1 MIETLS
7 DSTVVVSAV
16 TEAALADSVAA
27 LTTKISE
34 AKGEALLYTNN
45 VWMLISA
52 ALVFIMSLGF
62 ACVESGFTQAKNTVN
77 ILFKNTVDTCIG
89 LVMYA
94 IVGFGLM
101 YPGFTAGSYSWFGF
115 GGFGLSLPDGYTA
128 IGYFNGSYT
137 YWTDYLFQAVFCATA
152 GTIVSGAV
160 AERIKISAYFIFT
173 VFLTGFIYPV
183 LGSWKWGS
191 GWLNDLGFYDFAG
204 STVVHSVGG
213 WAALAAVII
222 LGPRIGKY
230 VDGKSMTFGN
240 SSAPLAVIGVFLL
253 WLGWF
258 GFNGGSVLSADPQ
271 LISLVCVTTALAAA
285 TGGIGGMIG
294 GMIAFKRLD
303 LGMVLNGIL
312 AGLVGITAGADQMSP
327 NEAMLIGI
335 VCGLAVVFAV
345 ILLDKLKLDDPVGAI
360 SVHGVCGV
368 LGTLAVGVLGQK
380 AGLDQLKAQLIGIG
394 AMGGSVFVLSY
405 LILFIMDKI
414 MGIRVSAEHERQG
427 LDSHEHGMRGYT
439 ITYED

>member
-16 TEAALADSVAA
+16 TEAALADSVAT
-27 LTTKISE
+27 LTAKIDE
-34 AKGEALLYTNN
+34 AKGVALLYTNN
-45 VWMLISA
+45 VWMLITA

-89 LVMYA
+89 
-94 IVGFGLM
+94 IVVFALFGFGLM
-101 YPGFTAGSYSWFGF
+101 YPGGF
-115 GGFGLSLPDGYTA
+115 GIIDGVLGFSHFGLYTGEGYTP
-128 IGYFNGSYT
+128 ISYFNGSYT
-137 YWTDYLFQAVFCATA
+137 YWTDFIFQAVFCATA